1 MAMPNDVW
9 EEISQDI
16 PSATDPFV
24 QQYLAG
30 RANLIDQEKTTRS
43 DASFRKSLSPIARR
57 ACAIV
62 DRIRDHEHRTVWTPD
77 VEEDMAQ
84 ASEQCVFPGM
94 MFMMAKER
102 MESTRLWKIVRTM
115 PKGCLLHAHMDAM
128 VEFDYLLDELMKL
141 PGMHMASDQP
151 LTTKTP
157 ARPPRSTSGTAQRK
171 TPRLRLGRRLLSQ
184 HLHPPYQSSRRVP
197 RRRAPWLPQVA
208 QEPLHALP
216 RRQPPAT
223 PRHRRHLEKVC
234 QVLRR
239 RRHHHSL

>member
-151 LTTKTP
+151 LTTKD
-157 ARPPRSTSGTAQRK
+157 ARETAALNFSYR
-171 TPRLRLGRRLLSQ
+171 RRLLSQ